1 MLFGA
6 ISAITTAFFS
16 ADSMKTARHD
26 TSGSRHREIIS
37 FFIAGLL
44 WANYGYLSTTW
55 IILIIGLTVAIS
67 AGFWEYKKQQ
77 ESKHGIAT
85 VAMIIGFSGA
95 VINFLVPAI
104 PIVIIGW
111 MGIAMVTIGTE
122 SLIHGYVTRREGLY
136 PVSGIVA
143 YGVLFTSIAAV
154 LHSLGEIGHL
164 LPLIASGI
172 VLLLGLTMLVPV
184 MLPTLNQLAIS
195 TSLSADPTNPLG
207 LSQESLKRWAE
218 ELQKEAEEVKAE
230 REALKLEK
238 KKRKEEL
245 KKEAEEVQ
253 AERESLKLEKK
264 KRKEEQ

>member
-16 ADSMKTARHD
+16 ADSMKTAHHD

-37 FFIAGLL
+37 FFISGLL
-44 WANYGYLSTTW
+44 WANYGYLSAMW
-55 IILIIGLTVAIS
+55 IILIIGLTVSIS

-77 ESKHGIAT
+77 ESKDAIAT

-95 VINFLVPAI
+95 IINILVPAM

-111 MGIAMVTIGTE
+111 MGIAMITIGAT
-122 SLIHGYVTRREGLY
+122 SLIHGYVTGREGLY
-136 PVSGIVA
+136 PISGTVA
-143 YGVLFTSIAAV
+143 YGVLFTSITAV

-172 VLLLGLTMLVPV
+172 VLLLGLIMLVPV
-184 MLPTLNQLAIS
+184 MFPTLNRLAIS
-195 TSLSADPTNPLG
+195 TSLAADPANQSG
-207 LSQESLKRWAE
+207 LSQESLKKWAE
-218 ELQKEAEEVKAE
+218 ELKKEAAEVKAE

-238 KKRKEEL
+238 KKRKE
-245 KKEAEEVQ
+245 Q
-253 AERESLKLEKK
+253 
-264 KRKEEQ
+264 Q

>member
-6 ISAITTAFFS
+6 ISAIITAFFS
-16 ADSMKTARHD
+16 ADSMRTAHND

-55 IILIIGLTVAIS
+55 IILIIGLTVVIS

-77 ESKHGIAT
+77 ESKNGIAT

-95 VINFLVPAI
+95 VINLLMPAI

-111 MGIAMVTIGTE
+111 MGIAMVTIGVT
-122 SLIHGYVTRREGLY
+122 SLIHGYATRREGLY
-136 PVSGIVA
+136 PISGTVA
-143 YGVLFTSIAAV
+143 YGVLFASIAAV

-172 VLLLGLTMLVPV
+172 VLLLGIVMLVPV

-238 KKRKEEL
+238 KKRKEEA
-245 KKEAEEVQ
+245 AEVK
-253 AERESLKLEKK
+253 AEREALKLEKK

>member
-44 WANYGYLSTTW
+44 WANYGYLSAMW

-77 ESKHGIAT
+77 ESKDAIAT
-85 VAMIIGFSGA
+85 VAMIIGFTGA
-95 VINFLVPAI
+95 IINILVPAM

-111 MGIAMVTIGTE
+111 VGIAMITIGAT
-122 SLIHGYVTRREGLY
+122 SLIHGYVTGREGLY
-136 PVSGIVA
+136 PISGTVA
-143 YGVLFTSIAAV
+143 YGVLFTSITAV

-172 VLLLGLTMLVPV
+172 VLLLGLIMLVPV
-184 MLPTLNQLAIS
+184 MFPTLNRLAIS
-195 TSLSADPTNPLG
+195 TSLAADPANQSG
-207 LSQESLKRWAE
+207 LSQESLKKWAE
-218 ELQKEAEEVKAE
+218 KLQKEAAEVKAE

-238 KKRKEEL
+238 KKRKE
-245 KKEAEEVQ
+245 Q
-253 AERESLKLEKK
+253 
-264 KRKEEQ
+264 Q